1 MIYDTL
7 AFRTIV
13 KRANDVVKLE
23 LELDLLWFIEIF
35 LQLETAKRQIWLNN
49 MQNKKI
55 IEIWSRYPISQ
66 NVSN

>member
-55 IEIWSRYPISQ
+55 IEILSRYLIWHKS
-66 NVSN
+66 S

>member
-55 IEIWSRYPISQ
+55 IEILRPYLICQKSY
-66 NVSN
+66 

>member
-23 LELDLLWFIEIF
+23 LELDLLLFIEIF

-49 MQNKKI
+49 MQNKNV
-55 IEIWSRYPISQ
+55 IEILSRYLICHKSF
-66 NVSN
+66 

>member
-49 MQNKKI
+49 MQNKNV
-55 IEIWSRYPISQ
+55 IEILSRYLICQ
-66 NVSN
+66 KYF

>member
-35 LQLETAKRQIWLNN
+35 LQLETAKKQIWLNN

-55 IEIWSRYPISQ
+55 IEILSRYLICQKS
-66 NVSN
+66 S

>member
-35 LQLETAKRQIWLNN
+35 LQLETTKRQIWLNN
-49 MQNKKI
+49 MQNEKI
-55 IEIWSRYPISQ
+55 
-66 NVSN
+66 

>member
-55 IEIWSRYPISQ
+55 IEILIPYLICQKSY
-66 NVSN
+66 

>member
-49 MQNKKI
+49 MQNKKKQLK
-55 IEIWSRYPISQ
+55 Y
-66 NVSN
+66 

>member
-49 MQNKKI
+49 MQNKNV
-55 IEIWSRYPISQ
+55 IEILSRYLIWHKS
-66 NVSN
+66 S

>member
-55 IEIWSRYPISQ
+55 IEILRRYLIYPKSF
-66 NVSN
+66 

>member
-55 IEIWSRYPISQ
+55 IEILSRYLICQKS
-66 NVSN
+66 S

>member
-23 LELDLLWFIEIF
+23 LELDLLWFIEMNF
-35 LQLETAKRQIWLNN
+35 AVGNSENAN
-49 MQNKKI
+49 MA
-55 IEIWSRYPISQ
+55 
-66 NVSN
+66 